1 MIILRVKCACFE
13 LVKTEK
19 IDAYLSPVQQTTTWF
34 EAMQCLRTPFENF
47 LWTTN
52 FTSSLYQLLETSTI
66 LQQDANHDSKKIF
79 IPEIT
84 ARLY

>member
-1 MIILRVKCACFE
+1 MIILRVKCACSE
-13 LVKTEK
+13 RVKTEK
-19 IDAYLSPVQQTTTWF
+19 IDAYLSPVQQTTTLF
-34 EAMQCLRTPFENF
+34 EAMQCLGTPFENF

-52 FTSSLYQLLETSTI
+52 LPSSLYQLLETSTI